1 MNGEFC
7 YRDFVCD
14 PPKIPDP
21 PAVVAKPNNPMTE
34 TGTTVSPLA
43 SVFASIEESGATTTT
58 VSPLASVF
66 ASIQESGSS
75 GGGGNGSNPKAP
87 PGGDGSGSNQNNPT
101 TGQSPQQQWTPQ
113 QHQQQVQQ
121 ISPEDA
127 CDICGN
133 SQLDWSQRV
142 TFDDKDVSCGE
153 FGWIFQSQNI
163 AEGSDQC
170 LDLRAQYFGKCCYTK
185 PAIGGCDLCDTGI
198 DDGAWHDVRD
208 GVSVVVDGDET
219 SCADFSSKL
228 RTRFDTMD
236 SQCMGSKTKHF
247 DDCW

>member
-7 YRDFVCD
+7 YRDFMCD

-21 PAVVAKPNNPMTE
+21 PAVVAKPNNTMTK

-87 PGGDGSGSNQNNPT
+87 PGGGDSRSNQNNPT
-101 TGQSPQQQWTPQ
+101 TEQSPQQQWTMQ
-113 QHQQQVQQ
+113 QQQQVQQ

-133 SQLDWSQRV
+133 SQLDWLQRV

-208 GVSVVVDGDET
+208 GVNVVVDGDET

-228 RTRFDTMD
+228 RTTFDTMD

>member
-7 YRDFVCD
+7 YRDFMCD

-21 PAVVAKPNNPMTE
+21 PAVVAKPNNTMTK

-101 TGQSPQQQWTPQ
+101 TGQSPQQQWTLQ
-113 QHQQQVQQ
+113 QQQQVQQ

-185 PAIGGCDLCDTGI
+185 PDIGGCDLCDTGI
-198 DDGAWHDVRD
+198 DNGAWHDVRD

>member
-1 MNGEFC
+1 
-7 YRDFVCD
+7 
-14 PPKIPDP
+14 
-21 PAVVAKPNNPMTE
+21 MTK

-87 PGGDGSGSNQNNPT
+87 PGGGDSRSNQNNPT
-101 TGQSPQQQWTPQ
+101 TEQSPQQQWTLQ
-113 QHQQQVQQ
+113 QQQQVQQ

-133 SQLDWSQRV
+133 SQLDWLQRV

-185 PAIGGCDLCDTGI
+185 PAIEGCDLWPG
-198 DDGAWHDVRD
+198 
-208 GVSVVVDGDET
+208 
-219 SCADFSSKL
+219 
-228 RTRFDTMD
+228 TM
-236 SQCMGSKTKHF
+236 CVMV
-247 DDCW
+247 